1 MWIVKLGGS
10 LFDSAHL
17 GNWLSLLA
25 KVGPLVVVPGG
36 GPFADQV
43 RQAQL
48 RRGFDDAT
56 AHIMALLAMEQ
67 FGHLLC
73 GLQAGLIGAATRTQI
88 AEVLERGKTPVWL
101 PASMVMADP
110 GIEHSWDVTSDSL
123 AAWLTGQLGAA
134 KLLLVKS
141 LSLDAEGLPVERL
154 VERGVIDARFGSYL
168 QLPGIQAWTMAAG
181 DYGRFEEVY
190 QGNMAAAT
198 RILCQDAG

>member
-1 MWIVKLGGS
+1 MWVVKLGGS
-10 LFDSAHL
+10 LFGSEHL
-17 GNWLSLLA
+17 NNWLSVLA

-43 RQAQL
+43 RQAQQ
-48 RRGFDDAT
+48 RWGFDDST

-73 GLQAGLIGAATRTQI
+73 GLQAGLTGAASRAQI
-88 AEVLERGKTPVWL
+88 EEVLERGEVAVWL

-110 GIEHSWDVTSDSL
+110 GVEHSWEVTSDSL
-123 AAWLTGQLGAA
+123 AAWLTGQLGAD

-141 LSLDAEGLPVERL
+141 LSLGAEGLPLETL
-154 VERGVIDARFGSYL
+154 VEREVIDARFGSYL
-168 QLPGIQAWTMAAG
+168 QQPDIQAWTMAGG
-181 DYGRFEEVY
+181 DHGRFEEVF

-198 RILCQDAG
+198 RILCQDTG